1 MAKKS
6 NATTIKIILKVVLV
20 LIPFIIAVFWAGW
33 AYYHSDEAVKKR
45 EKTARRD
52 ACYADVK
59 ERYESRLRDYAKKQE
74 DGSYQLSEQVKEKL
88 GYIRKEEFRSCT
100 ELFPVD

>member
-6 NATTIKIILKVVLV
+6 NTTIIRIVLKVILV
-20 LIPFIIAVFWAGW
+20 LIPLVIVVLWAGW
-33 AYYHSDEAVKKR
+33 AYYNSDEAVKKR

-59 ERYESRLRDYAKKQE
+59 ERYENRLRDYAQKQS
-74 DGSYQLSEQVKEKL
+74 DGSYQISEQVKEKL